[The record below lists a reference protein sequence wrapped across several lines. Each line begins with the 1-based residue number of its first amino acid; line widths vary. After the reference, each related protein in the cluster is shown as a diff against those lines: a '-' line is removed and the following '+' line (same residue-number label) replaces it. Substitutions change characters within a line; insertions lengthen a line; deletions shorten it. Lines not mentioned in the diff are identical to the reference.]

1 MNIKLDSI
9 RFVTPV
15 FAVGV
20 CLVAFSSSSLREGGH
35 FDFEPNP
42 GALAKSSFGRTVG
55 MALQG
60 PITKFWDRGVGTI
73 EKRTELVAGS
83 RVDEKLFN
91 WVTELREN
99 KSDVRMPGVLGDE
112 YQDYAMARI
121 EKKLSLAWKMDPR
134 NFGNYSIYQ
143 MFLWEGF
150 NNEVIEPQMS
160 SRELS
165 LTTLRVSLSDQES
178 PLSLLT
184 AGQAAYDIVFAARTS
199 KNQTPREISEDIK
212 TYSML
217 LPEILNDFE
226 GVVVAMQS
234 DGRWD
239 QFSEV
244 KKAEFEHR
252 KEYLEHLNKE
262 TQTVMESLSKNEERL
277 EGGLAS

>member
-1 MNIKLDSI
+1 M
-9 RFVTPV
+9 
-15 FAVGV
+15 
-20 CLVAFSSSSLREGGH
+20 
-35 FDFEPNP
+35 
-42 GALAKSSFGRTVG
+42 
-55 MALQG
+55 
-60 PITKFWDRGVGTI
+60 
-73 EKRTELVAGS
+73 
-83 RVDEKLFN
+83 
-91 WVTELREN
+91 
-99 KSDVRMPGVLGDE
+99 RMPGVLGDE